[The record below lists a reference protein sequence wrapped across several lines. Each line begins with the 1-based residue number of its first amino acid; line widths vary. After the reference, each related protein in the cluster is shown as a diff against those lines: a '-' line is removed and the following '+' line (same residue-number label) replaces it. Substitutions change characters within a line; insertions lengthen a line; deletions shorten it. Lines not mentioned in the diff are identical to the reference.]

1 MRRVLVTPSQMNRY
15 PVIGVLRE
23 AANFAKGVVIGS
35 IIVLFV
41 WVMIG

>member
-1 MRRVLVTPSQMNRY
+1 MRRALVTPSQMNRY
-15 PVIGVLRE
+15 PISGVLRE
-23 AANFAKGVVIGS
+23 AANFAKGVLIGS